1 MGNTAKRG
9 KGAAKELGGKA
20 ERKVGKLVGNERMQ
34 ARGRARELEGQ
45 VEQER
50 AKVRERV
57 TGKIEETLGKAKAV
71 KGIVRQKLNRADD
84 EETDA

>member
-9 KGAAKELGGKA
+9 KGAAKALGGKA